1 MKVEGERETPSE
13 QDLPTSKQSGGVQG
27 PGSNHATGRG
37 ECARCLAPRLWLAGG
52 SPEKERQNKSS
63 VSPCH
68 WSAMF
73 TGVPAIHA
81 ALTWMV
87 ATPFA
92 ASEGIRKFT
101 WYPSTAPG

>member
-1 MKVEGERETPSE
+1 VYVKTDRELIM
-13 QDLPTSKQSGGVQG
+13 LPVAV
-27 PGSNHATGRG
+27 NVRAVW
-37 ECARCLAPRLWLAGG
+37 PRHLWLAGG
-52 SPEKERQNKSS
+52 SPEKERQKKSK
-63 VSPCH
+63 VSLCH
-68 WSAMF
+68 WTAMF

-81 ALTWMV
+81 ALAWMV